1 MKLNTFKTLFFT
13 VLFLAIT
20 SVGFASI
27 EDNKEG
33 EEDYEAKFEDLGRS
47 EEDNAEEVESYT
59 TNIGITETLEK
70 SLIEVNDALDRIEAG
85 TYGKCDACK
94 ESDIRI
100 ERLNAYPA
108 ARLCMNCA
116 EKE

>member
-33 EEDYEAKFEDLGRS
+33 EEEFGNDYASRKRCS
-47 EEDNAEEVESYT
+47 
-59 TNIGITETLEK
+59 
-70 SLIEVNDALDRIEAG
+70 
-85 TYGKCDACK
+85 
-94 ESDIRI
+94 
-100 ERLNAYPA
+100 
-108 ARLCMNCA
+108 
-116 EKE
+116 